1 MIKFRLA
8 TTDDNQQLIELTAAS
23 GMMGDIALRIDR
35 KPDFFSLLNM
45 RGETKVF
52 VALDNDIIIGSL
64 CVSLQ
69 QVYVG
74 EQILP
79 LAYIGDFKIAAS
91 YRNKGIGLQLCNEVA
106 DYLVLIGADLAFLN
120 FSKGNTKPVSFFKN
134 RPAIPDFDKIGV
146 FNIYQFVGRKKN
158 SFHPHYKIES
168 TPATDEIINFLNS
181 HYCKY
186 ELGPVITKEKL
197 SGSIVFSIQHKN
209 KLVAVMCLTD
219 TMQVKQNIVMK
230 LTWKMKYLLKILN
243 SVSGITGFSKMPLLN
258 EPVQMMYIKYLAVNN
273 LENTLIKLLINHARN
288 IVYKR
293 SYSFISIG
301 LHKKDPI
308 NYSFSGLFKLTFNSV
323 GMLLSLKNNRT
334 LIEKVKQGIPF
345 EDYSLV

>member
-1 MIKFRLA
+1 
-8 TTDDNQQLIELTAAS
+8 
-23 GMMGDIALRIDR
+23 
-35 KPDFFSLLNM
+35 
-45 RGETKVF
+45 
-52 VALDNDIIIGSL
+52 
-64 CVSLQ
+64 
-69 QVYVG
+69 
-74 EQILP
+74 
-79 LAYIGDFKIAAS
+79 
-91 YRNKGIGLQLCNEVA
+91 
-106 DYLVLIGADLAFLN
+106 
-120 FSKGNTKPVSFFKN
+120 
-134 RPAIPDFDKIGV
+134 
-146 FNIYQFVGRKKN
+146 
-158 SFHPHYKIES
+158 
-168 TPATDEIINFLNS
+168 
-181 HYCKY
+181 
-186 ELGPVITKEKL
+186 
-197 SGSIVFSIQHKN
+197 
-209 KLVAVMCLTD
+209 MCLTD